1 MFRDRCGKRR
11 RPVIHNAWTEARL
24 RPRLLGSLASFCY
37 CRDARSAKTA
47 TAYRAMTSKA
57 LLDAW
62 AAERA
67 PAKTHEAYSIRLSN
81 EDAARVHAF
90 ADLFPGVDA
99 ERIISDLLAAALE
112 QTEAAIP
119 YVQGDRVIREDE
131 FGDPVYE
138 DVGLTSRFRELVR
151 AHRKRLET

>member
-1 MFRDRCGKRR
+1 M
-11 RPVIHNAWTEARL
+11 
-24 RPRLLGSLASFCY
+24 
-37 CRDARSAKTA
+37 
-47 TAYRAMTSKA
+47 
-57 LLDAW
+57 
-62 AAERA
+62 
-67 PAKTHEAYSIRLSN
+67 
-81 EDAARVHAF
+81 HAF